1 MLIKVGTGL
10 AFVVL
15 AIVVQHGYAKA
26 EPKGWRC
33 AYSIYGPFDTRQGPV
48 TYSCYGTSLTNT
60 RARMKARCRAL
71 NSYDCQSGPCFPLEV
86 APGKS
91 CER

>member
-15 AIVVQHGYAKA
+15 AIVVQHGYAEA

-33 AYSIYGPFDTRQGPV
+33 A
-48 TYSCYGTSLTNT
+48 
-60 RARMKARCRAL
+60 
-71 NSYDCQSGPCFPLEV
+71 
-86 APGKS
+86 
-91 CER
+91 